1 MNSKKIIELKL
12 IENGKKSRTK
22 ITDDINVLRNDLYS
36 SIDNLI
42 EYEFVNIPCN
52 ESLSYLKTNLVS
64 FVKMYINLN
73 RNIKNLNENNYIIQS
88 ILDQMINDVI
98 YRCETLKNKDNEL
111 IKIIDNTKK
120 EKDKMTIE
128 KITLLE

>member
-22 ITDDINVLRNDLYS
+22 ITDDISVLRNDLYS

-52 ESLSYLKTNLVS
+52 ESLSYLKNNLVS

-73 RNIKNLNENNYIIQS
+73 RNIKNLNENNYVIQS

-98 YRCETLKNKDNEL
+98 YRCETLENKDNEL

-128 KITLLE
+128 KITLLK